1 MSISHLDYFNAIA
14 RECSENVIDDPNL
27 NGYLLE
33 FGVSAGDR
41 ILDLGAGTGRLTRL
55 ILELVGDGGYVCS
68 LDIAINM
75 LKYCHC
81 ADKSRERNVQ
91 VCADAADLPF
101 KMDCFDK
108 IICYSTF
115 PHLVSPIS
123 VLRETE
129 RILRKNGKILI
140 LHSCCSKK
148 LNAMHASFSSIVA
161 KDRLPRADELGRQLC
176 RIGFCVEKHLERPD
190 LYWVECRKT

>member
-14 RECSENVIDDPNL
+14 REWSEYIIDDPNL
-27 NGYLLE
+27 IDYLTE
-33 FGVSAGDR
+33 FGVSTGER

-75 LKYCHC
+75 LKYCQC
-81 ADKSRERNVQ
+81 ADKSRRRNVQ

-101 KMDCFDK
+101 KIDCFDK

-161 KDRLPRADELGRQLC
+161 KDRLPRADELSGQLR
-176 RIGFCVEKHLERPD
+176 RIGFCVEKQLERPD